1 MEDPP
6 VEAPAAP
13 EGLLSTEHLDTEVAE
28 LSVLDQ
34 AQLSLANVSNMT
46 LQVAPTVPLNCLLLS
61 LLCAPWQQLSCFA
74 HLPLLLHHSD
84 CVAYRADVVQFQALT
99 SMAEKAV
106 EMKEAGVAGAGQLL
120 DDISLKM
127 RAMVTAAQHATGF
140 MASRED
146 LPEDTTQ
153 IASPRS
159 APVPVETA
167 PEAEPE
173 AEAKTL
179 SVKDER
185 LQAEEAANVK
195 AAEKAAFEARQL
207 ERMQE
212 KMKKAEEKDG
222 SLSPKSRS
230 SAAEEKKA
238 KAAKAAEKEA
248 FEARNLERMQAKLKK
263 AEDEGRSP
271 SKSPK
276 QRLPSPSRSPSP
288 KY

>member
-1 MEDPP
+1 MGVVKSVSMEEESPTL

-13 EGLLSTEHLDTEVAE
+13 EGLLSTEDLDTEVAE

-46 LQVAPTVPLNCLLLS
+46 LQ
-61 LLCAPWQQLSCFA
+61 
-74 HLPLLLHHSD
+74 
-84 CVAYRADVVQFQALT
+84 ALT

-106 EMKEAGVAGAGQLL
+106 EMKEVGVAGAGQLL
-120 DDISLKM
+120 DDISLRM
-127 RAMVTAAQHATGF
+127 RAMVTAAQEATGF
-140 MASRED
+140 MASTED
-146 LPEDTTQ
+146 TEDTTQ

-167 PEAEPE
+167 PEPE
-173 AEAKTL
+173 AKAL
-179 SVKDER
+179 SVKEAR
-185 LQAEEAANVK
+185 VQAEDAANVK
-195 AAEKAAFEARQL
+195 AAEKAAFEDRQL

-212 KMKKAEEKDG
+212 KMKKAEERDG

-238 KAAKAAEKEA
+238 KAAKVAEKEA
-248 FEARNLERMQAKLKK
+248 FEARNLERAQAKL
-263 AEDEGRSP
+263 ESQ
-271 SKSPK
+271 SPK
-276 QRLPSPSRSPSP
+276 SSPKHTLPSPSRSPSP

>member
-1 MEDPP
+1 MGVVKSVSMEEESPI

-13 EGLLSTEHLDTEVAE
+13 EGLLSTEDLDTEVAE

-46 LQVAPTVPLNCLLLS
+46 LQ
-61 LLCAPWQQLSCFA
+61 
-74 HLPLLLHHSD
+74 
-84 CVAYRADVVQFQALT
+84 ALT

-106 EMKEAGVAGAGQLL
+106 EMKEVGVAGAGQLL
-120 DDISLKM
+120 DDISLRM
-127 RAMVTAAQHATGF
+127 RAMVTAAQEATGF
-140 MASRED
+140 MASPED
-146 LPEDTTQ
+146 AEDTTQ

-159 APVPVETA
+159 APVETA
-167 PEAEPE
+167 PEPEPE
-173 AEAKTL
+173 PEAKTL
-179 SVKDER
+179 SVKEAR
-185 LQAEEAANVK
+185 VQAEDAANVK
-195 AAEKAAFEARQL
+195 AAEKAAFEDRQL

-212 KMKKAEEKDG
+212 KMKKAEERDG

-248 FEARNLERMQAKLKK
+248 FEARNLERAQAKL
-263 AEDEGRSP
+263 EGQ
-271 SKSPK
+271 SPK
-276 QRLPSPSRSPSP
+276 NSPKHKLPSPSRSPSP

>member
-1 MEDPP
+1 MGKSVSMEEESPTP

-13 EGLLSTEHLDTEVAE
+13 EGLLSTEDLDTEVAE

-46 LQVAPTVPLNCLLLS
+46 LQ
-61 LLCAPWQQLSCFA
+61 
-74 HLPLLLHHSD
+74 
-84 CVAYRADVVQFQALT
+84 ALT

-106 EMKEAGVAGAGQLL
+106 EMKEVGVAGAGQLL
-120 DDISLKM
+120 DDISLRM
-127 RAMVTAAQHATGF
+127 RAMVTAAQEATGF
-140 MASRED
+140 MASTED
-146 LPEDTTQ
+146 TEDTTQ

-167 PEAEPE
+167 PEPE
-173 AEAKTL
+173 AKAL
-179 SVKDER
+179 SVKEAR
-185 LQAEEAANVK
+185 VQAEDAANVK

-212 KMKKAEEKDG
+212 KMKKAEERDG

-248 FEARNLERMQAKLKK
+248 FEARNLERAQAKL
-263 AEDEGRSP
+263 EGQ
-271 SKSPK
+271 SPK
-276 QRLPSPSRSPSP
+276 NSPKHKLPSPSRSPSP

>member
-1 MEDPP
+1 MGVVKSVSMEEESPTL

-13 EGLLSTEHLDTEVAE
+13 EGLLSTEDLDTEVAE

-46 LQVAPTVPLNCLLLS
+46 LQ
-61 LLCAPWQQLSCFA
+61 
-74 HLPLLLHHSD
+74 
-84 CVAYRADVVQFQALT
+84 ALT

-106 EMKEAGVAGAGQLL
+106 EMKEVGVAGAGQLL
-120 DDISLKM
+120 DDISLRM
-127 RAMVTAAQHATGF
+127 RAMVTAAQEATGF
-140 MASRED
+140 MASTEET
-146 LPEDTTQ
+146 EDTTQ

-167 PEAEPE
+167 PEPEPE
-173 AEAKTL
+173 AKAL
-179 SVKDER
+179 SVKETR
-185 LQAEEAANVK
+185 VQAEDAANVK
-195 AAEKAAFEARQL
+195 AE
-207 ERMQE
+207 ER
-212 KMKKAEEKDG
+212 DG

-248 FEARNLERMQAKLKK
+248 FEARNLERAQAKL
-263 AEDEGRSP
+263 EGQ
-271 SKSPK
+271 SPK
-276 QRLPSPSRSPSP
+276 NSPKHKLPSPSRSPSP